1 MVELKQKPMP
11 NIQDYDATWFL
22 DLEATYRL
30 NDMVSL
36 TLGGRNI
43 GDEYP
48 EKDQIGDYC
57 CGRVY
62 ASGSYVDWQGAFYYG
77 RINVN
82 F

>member
-1 MVELKQKPMP
+1 
-11 NIQDYDATWFL
+11 
-22 DLEATYRL
+22 
-30 NDMVSL
+30 MVSV
-36 TLGGRNI
+36 TLGGRNV

-48 EKDQIGDYC
+48 EKDQIADYC